1 MPEQNSACDVFVLQA
16 QQAAEKPDTTPRE
29 NYKTAVDRILT
40 EKPSTSTPDLLRG
53 VLRALGFE
61 SSGADAMTDDELL
74 RVVLAGRT
82 VIRLHRA
89 HNKKKKEGDNV

>member
-1 MPEQNSACDVFVLQA
+1 MPDQNSAFDVFVLEA
-16 QQAAEKPDTTPRE
+16 QQAAEKPDSTPRE

-40 EKPSTSTPDLLRG
+40 EKPTISTPDLLRG

-61 SSGADAMTDDELL
+61 SSGADAMTDDELI

-89 HNKKKKEGDNV
+89 HEKTQEGDDV